1 MEKVP
6 HVVLLDTGANWSEQ
20 DNINLERGYMQT
32 FCNEPFLEDSA
43 SHGSNML
50 KILSRNLKGTVKV
63 SMGKVIADANA
74 GSPQS
79 FARGLI
85 WAAELYPDV
94 VVLPLGLMK
103 PNSSVKAALEIL
115 ANTHCK
121 IYAAVGNVERGQ
133 TESLY
138 PAAYP
143 ECIAVGST
151 QQRQAYQQWATKPD
165 LLIDETVV
173 TNVKSMKNIQW
184 GTSAATM
191 LAVAEYLNDEFFI
204 SKSQYRT
211 Y

>member
-1 MEKVP
+1 MAKVP
-6 HVVLLDTGANWSEQ
+6 HVVMLDTGANWSEQ
-20 DNINLERGYMQT
+20 DNLNLERGYMQT

-43 SHGSNML
+43 SHGSSML
-50 KILSRNLKGTVKV
+50 KILSKNLKGTVKV
-63 SMGKVIADANA
+63 SMGKVIADTNA
-74 GSPQS
+74 GSPQA
-79 FARGLI
+79 FARGLV
-85 WAAELYPDV
+85 WAAELYADV

-121 IYAAVGNVERGQ
+121 IYAAVGNADRGQ
-133 TESLY
+133 KESLY

-151 QQRQAYQQWATKPD
+151 QQRQAYQAWTAKPD
-165 LLIDETVV
+165 LLIDETIVS
-173 TNVKSMKNIQW
+173 NVKSMRNIQL

-191 LAVAEYLNDEFFI
+191 LAVAEYLNDEFFD